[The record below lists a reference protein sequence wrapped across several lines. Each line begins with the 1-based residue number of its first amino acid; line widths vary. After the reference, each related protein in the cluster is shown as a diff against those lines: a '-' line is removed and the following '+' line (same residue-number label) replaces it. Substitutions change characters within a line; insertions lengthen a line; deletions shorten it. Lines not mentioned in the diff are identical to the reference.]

1 MPGWKK
7 GRFRCH
13 VLENPF
19 FTENVSRKVIRH
31 PNLVVITINNQ
42 YVVYRIHR
50 LA

>member
-1 MPGWKK
+1 M
-7 GRFRCH
+7 

-19 FTENVSRKVIRH
+19 FTENVSRKVRH

-42 YVVYRIHR
+42 YVVYRLHR